1 MRYHV
6 RYALLIGAL
15 LAFIAGYVVF
25 WFLAARTVKADVG
38 AWIAA
43 RNASGYRVSTAGY
56 RVSGFPSTLVL
67 TLKHVKIAKPAA
79 GWAWAAPKILVFVEP
94 WNLHHVIVDFGNTQR
109 FAFGVGGLR
118 QSFDLNAKN
127 AKASALLDKSFHV
140 ATLDSMLAGAK
151 ISTNSGSILDI
162 GEVRAHARTNSGQN
176 AAQPA
181 GSVEIAV
188 FAKNVTLPAGMGGVM
203 GRGVKSFALEATVPP
218 PLPSGLDDLGVWRQN
233 GGTIKIDH
241 FDLDWGA
248 LTIGGSG
255 TAALDKEMRPEA
267 AFTTTVGGYDQAVD
281 ALVAAGELTPVNGVR
296 AKIVL
301 GLLARHDKNGK
312 QELEI
317 PLTAEDGRL
326 YAGPVA
332 LASLPALA
340 PPAPAVT
347 VSPPVSVSPLP
358 RLSSPKAASH

>member
-25 WFLAARTVKADVG
+25 WFITAQTVKADVG
-38 AWIAA
+38 TWIATK
-43 RNASGYRVSTAGY
+43 NASGYRVSTAGY
-56 RVSGFPSTLVL
+56 RVSGFPSTLIL
-67 TLKHVKIAKPAA
+67 TIDQMKIAKPAA
-79 GWAWAAPKILVFVEP
+79 GWAWSAPKVLVFVQP
-94 WNLHHVIVDFGNTQR
+94 WNLHHIIVDFGKEQR
-109 FAFGVGGLR
+109 FAVAFGAVR
-118 QSFDLNAKN
+118 QGFALHAVN
-127 AKASALLDKSFHV
+127 AKASALLGKNFHI
-140 ATLDSMLAGAK
+140 AALDSILAGAK
-151 ISTNSGSILDI
+151 ISMNGGAVLDI
-162 GEVRAHARTNSGQN
+162 GEMQAHARTNKGQD

-188 FAKNVTLPAGMGGVM
+188 FAKNVTLPAGMGGLM
-203 GRGVKSFALEATVPP
+203 GRGVKSFAIEATAPP
-218 PLPSGLDDLGVWRQN
+218 PLPSGLDALGTWRQD

-248 LTIGGSG
+248 LTIAGSG
-255 TAALDKEMRPEA
+255 TATLDKEMRPEA
-267 AFTTTVGGYDQAVD
+267 AFTTTVGGYDQAID
-281 ALVAAGELTPVNGVR
+281 ALVAAGELKAVNGVR

-301 GLLARHDKNGK
+301 GLLARRGKNGER
-312 QELEI
+312 ELEI

-340 PPAPAVT
+340 PAANVPPA
-347 VSPPVSVSPLP
+347 VSVSPLP
-358 RLSSPKAASH
+358 TLSSPKAASH